1 MRYKILIL
9 LLILIVTGCAPKPNP
24 NAQIQKAIVET
35 LVAMPT
41 TEAPAIPTPYPS
53 PTPFTLAGLFC
64 EYQFCIGHPDD
75 VPFYDVQAINTNQAT
90 PSNYSGGL
98 LAGHNSSFTL
108 FVQVIW
114 QSAPNTSDPQFML
127 DLILDDVDTRSGNL
141 DVKLIR
147 NMNVAYIPITTTA
160 TPVLPFGA
168 AGAWICGERA
178 FAWKVYSPQAESTQ
192 ALFDAALD
200 RFSCNQ

>member
-9 LLILIVTGCAPKPNP
+9 LALIVTACAPKPNQD
-24 NAQIQKAIVET
+24 AQIQQAVIAT

-41 TEAPAIPTPYPS
+41 TAAPPIPTPYPS
-53 PTPFTLAGLFC
+53 PTPFSLTGLFC

-98 LAGHNSSFTL
+98 LAGHNSNFML

-127 DLILDDVDTRSGNL
+127 DLILDDVDTRAGNL

-147 NMNVAYIPITTTA
+147 NMNVVYIPITTTA
-160 TPVLPFGA
+160 TSVLPFGA

-178 FAWKVYSPQAESTQ
+178 FAWKVYSPQAENTQ
-192 ALFDAALD
+192 ALFDTALD